1 MGGVI
6 QRAVHSGCTVKNEN
20 RTGLPCIPFFL
31 FLFLLPATSS
41 RAQNVPTPAQHPPS
55 DVVIVSLEAQGPLVE
70 HSRHVKE
77 GLLGDSD
84 PELGVE
90 KRLLEIQMNI
100 VRETAKFGPVLL
112 LAPDETTESALY
124 QRCQEFQICGLFK
137 TDRVRMKVVPHDG
150 VWIRDFGPQIEAIGD
165 AAHVVHWRYFDIRKE
180 DAKQEKLQE
189 LDTARL
195 KLLEARQQENQPND
209 FSQEMTPDARK
220 AVASAIDD
228 KIYVLREYSQ
238 ILSEASPQRSN
249 DENSAYDIADAVL
262 AAPDFNYQSSGVA
275 LDGGNLLKLEDGR
288 CLTTRVLLSRNK
300 EQNSN
305 LDQELGKIGGCKNV
319 TFLEPLPGPVTEH
332 IDMFVLPAGGKRILL
347 ASYDLSRPFAA
358 EYWSKLSTS
367 ERNLTLNAELAME
380 SNAERLRDLGY
391 EVVPVPSPFP
401 RIPANG
407 HTYYPSM
414 LNALVRSSADGYR
427 QVLVPSYEDYETDIQ
442 SSALNQIGAAFGSKT
457 EIVTIE
463 ATQAAKSQ
471 GAVHCLT
478 LTAPL
483 RLSIFSDLADAAR
496 RTEDLA
502 RKEQLD
508 RNAAAEVA
516 AQIPTTGLQGSWA
529 ILEEGEESDESPL
542 ELYPQRIFFGEHE
555 FQKGVFR
562 QVESNGTYTIETRD
576 PTSWSLHFVF
586 SDQNVTPAAV
596 QWLGKDEVK
605 LVLKDTNS
613 VLVLRRIAS
622 NLVSP
627 FKAEPQASQQPGQG
641 TGAPGTKHPTRKK
654 PTASTGQGAGTLEP
668 IQP

>member
-1 MGGVI
+1 
-6 QRAVHSGCTVKNEN
+6 
-20 RTGLPCIPFFL
+20 
-31 FLFLLPATSS
+31 
-41 RAQNVPTPAQHPPS
+41 
-55 DVVIVSLEAQGPLVE
+55 
-70 HSRHVKE
+70 
-77 GLLGDSD
+77 
-84 PELGVE
+84 
-90 KRLLEIQMNI
+90 
-100 VRETAKFGPVLL
+100 
-112 LAPDETTESALY
+112 
-124 QRCQEFQICGLFK
+124 
-137 TDRVRMKVVPHDG
+137 
-150 VWIRDFGPQIEAIGD
+150 
-165 AAHVVHWRYFDIRKE
+165 
-180 DAKQEKLQE
+180 
-189 LDTARL
+189 
-195 KLLEARQQENQPND
+195 
-209 FSQEMTPDARK
+209 
-220 AVASAIDD
+220 
-228 KIYVLREYSQ
+228 
-238 ILSEASPQRSN
+238 
-249 DENSAYDIADAVL
+249 
-262 AAPDFNYQSSGVA
+262 VA

-300 EQNSN
+300 EQNIN

-319 TFLEPLPGPVTEH
+319 TFLDPLPGPVTEH

-367 ERNLTLNAELAME
+367 ERDLALNAELAME
-380 SNAERLRDLGY
+380 SNAERLRNLGY

-407 HTYYPSM
+407 HTYYPST
-414 LNALVRSSADGYR
+414 LNALVRVSADGYR
-427 QVLVPSYEDYETDIQ
+427 QVLVPSYKDYETDIQ

-496 RTEDLA
+496 RSEDLA

-508 RNAAAEVA
+508 RNVAAEVA

-555 FQKGVFR
+555 FQKGVFH

-576 PTSWSLHFVF
+576 RTSWSLHFVF
-586 SDQNVTPAAV
+586 ADQNVTPAAI

-605 LVLKDTNS
+605 LLLKDTNS

-622 NLVSP
+622 DLVSP

-654 PTASTGQGAGTLEP
+654 PTTSTGQGSGTLEP

>member
-1 MGGVI
+1 MGAVI
-6 QRAVHSGCTVKNEN
+6 QRAVQGGCTITNKS
-20 RTGLPCIPFFL
+20 RTSSHCAHFFL
-31 FLFLLPATSS
+31 FLFLLPIASS
-41 RAQNVPTPAQHPPS
+41 RAQNVPVPAQHPAN

-70 HSRHVKE
+70 HSRHLKE
-77 GLLGDSD
+77 GLLGNSD
-84 PELGVE
+84 AALKVE
-90 KRLLEIQMNI
+90 KNLLEIQMNI
-100 VRETAKFGPVLL
+100 VRETARFGPVLL

-124 QRCQEFQICGLFK
+124 QRCQEFQICELFK
-137 TDRVRMKVVPHDG
+137 SDRVRMKVVPHDG
-150 VWIRDFGPQIEAIGD
+150 LWIRDFGPQIETIGD
-165 AAHVVHWRYFDIRKE
+165 AAYVAHWRYFDIRKE
-180 DAKQEKLQE
+180 EAKREKLQE
-189 LDTARL
+189 LETARL

-209 FSQEMTPDARK
+209 FSQETTPEARK
-220 AVASAIDD
+220 AVASAIED

-238 ILSEASPQRSN
+238 ILSEASAQRSN

-262 AAPDFNYQSSGVA
+262 AAPDFTYKSSGVA

-300 EQNSN
+300 EQNAN
-305 LDQELGKIGGCKNV
+305 VDQELEKIGGCKNV
-319 TFLEPLPGPVTEH
+319 TFLDPLPGPVTEH

-358 EYWSKLSTS
+358 EYWSELSDS
-367 ERNLTLNAELAME
+367 ERDLALNAELAME
-380 SNAERLRDLGY
+380 SNAERLRNLGY

-407 HTYYPSM
+407 HTFYPSM
-414 LNALVRSSADGYR
+414 LNALVRVSFDGYR
-427 QVLVPSYEDYETDIQ
+427 QVLVPSYKDYETDVQ

-478 LTAPL
+478 LTVPL
-483 RLSIFSDLADAAR
+483 RLSIFGDFADAAR
-496 RTEDLA
+496 RSEDLA

-508 RNAAAEVA
+508 RHAAAEVA
-516 AQIPTTGLQGSWA
+516 AQIPNTGLQGSWA
-529 ILEEGEESDESPL
+529 ILEEGEESDQSPL

-555 FQKGVFR
+555 FQKGVFH
-562 QVESNGTYTIETRD
+562 QVESEGTYGIEARD
-576 PTSWSLHFVF
+576 GTAWSLHFVF

-622 NLVSP
+622 DLVPP
-627 FKAEPQASQQPGQG
+627 FKAEPRASQRPGQG
-641 TGAPGTKHPTRKK
+641 TGAPSTKHPTSKK
-654 PTASTGQGAGTLEP
+654 PTSTGHGSGTLEP